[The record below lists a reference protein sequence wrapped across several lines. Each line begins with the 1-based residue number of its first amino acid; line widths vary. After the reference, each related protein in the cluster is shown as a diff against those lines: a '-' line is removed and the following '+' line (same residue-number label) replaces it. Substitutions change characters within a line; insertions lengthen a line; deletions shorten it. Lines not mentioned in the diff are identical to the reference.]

1 MVGRDHHANNIFFFF
16 FFSFALLVSSFVFLS
31 RWLERNKNKN
41 GESIPYPQSDYSQ
54 KLVRMVD
61 NHLIFIF
68 STSFPCSFLLV
79 ALCGGGR
86 IPCLRECV

>member
-1 MVGRDHHANNIFFFF
+1 LAGTIILTT
-16 FFSFALLVSSFVFLS
+16 FSSSSSLALLFWCRHSSFSPVG
-31 RWLERNKNKN
+31 WKRNKNKN